1 MKTVAIA
8 HGWAGGKW
16 HVRRFLKALK
26 QNGFEER
33 KRIANADVIVAHS
46 TGCYRLKEN
55 NNAKLILLI
64 GPPYWPTK
72 SILHRLL
79 KKKGHDTRHRLRNE
93 GLLFTINKLLF
104 EIIYVIIKPSYTFIA
119 LKHHRYLHFLEL
131 IKNKRVILIRN
142 EEDFLCSP
150 EIEQAVKN
158 YENVC
163 YVELPG
169 GHDDFMTNPGPYV
182 DLILKEL

>member
-1 MKTVAIA
+1 MKSVAIV

-16 HVRRFLKALK
+16 HVRRFVRAL
-26 QNGFEER
+26 NESGFETR
-33 KRIANADVIVAHS
+33 KRQAKADIIVAHS

-55 NNAKLILLI
+55 TQAKLILLI
-64 GPPYWPTK
+64 GPPYWPSK

-79 KKKGHDTRHRLRNE
+79 KKKRHDTHHRLRNE

-104 EIIYVIIKPSYTFIA
+104 EIIYIILKPSYTFIA

-131 IKNKRVILIRN
+131 IKNKPVVLIRN
-142 EEDFLCSP
+142 AEDYFCSP
-150 EIEQAVKN
+150 EIEKAVKD
-158 YENVC
+158 YKNVR